1 MIAVSVFLKGLIAG
15 FLIAAPVG
23 PVNVLCLR
31 RTIVHG
37 RLVGVLS
44 GLGAAAADT
53 IFGAIAA
60 FGLSFVHELVM
71 REKFWFGLIGAIV
84 LVVIGVRTLWAKA
97 PKKKDDEEE
106 KDPATLL
113 GDFTSTL
120 ILTLT
125 NPVTVLSFL
134 AVFSAFGVQND
145 EKSLADEWT
154 VVAGVFLG
162 ACTWWL
168 LLTNG
173 VAFFRDKFN
182 QRGLRWTNR
191 IGGVLIL
198 CFAVVVFWNA
208 ATG

>member
-1 MIAVSVFLKGLIAG
+1 MIVVTVFFKGLIAG

-23 PVNVLCLR
+23 PVNVLCVR

-37 RLVGVLS
+37 RLVGIAS
-44 GLGAAAADT
+44 GFGAAVADAF
-53 IFGAIAA
+53 FGAIAA
-60 FGLSFVHELVM
+60 FGLSFVNELVT
-71 REKFWFGLIGAIV
+71 REKFWFGLIGTAV
-84 LVVIGVRTLWAKA
+84 LLVIGLKTLWAHA
-97 PKKKDDEEE
+97 PKEKDEEEE
-106 KDPATLL
+106 KDPATLF

-125 NPVTVLSFL
+125 NPVTILSFL

-145 EKSLADEWT
+145 EKTLADEWM

-162 ACTWWL
+162 ATIWWL

-198 CFAVVVFWNA
+198 VFAVVVLWNA

>member
-23 PVNVLCLR
+23 PVNVLCIR

-97 PKKKDDEEE
+97 PKEKDDKEE

-145 EKSLADEWT
+145 ERTLADEWM

-162 ACTWWL
+162 ACIWWL
-168 LLTNG
+168 LLTNS

-198 CFAVVVFWNA
+198 GFAVVVFWNA

>member
-1 MIAVSVFLKGLIAG
+1 
-15 FLIAAPVG
+15 LIAAPVG
-23 PVNVLCLR
+23 PVNVLCIR

-37 RLVGVLS
+37 RMVGVAS
-44 GLGAAAADT
+44 GLGAAAADSM
-53 IFGAIAA
+53 FGAIAA

-71 REKFWFGLIGAIV
+71 REKFWFGLIGAGV
-84 LVVIGVRTLWAKA
+84 LLVIGLKTLWAKA
-97 PKKKDDEEE
+97 PKEKDDEDE

-145 EKSLADEWT
+145 EKTLADEWT

-162 ACTWWL
+162 ATLWWL

-173 VAFFRDKFN
+173 VAFFRDRFN

-191 IGGVLIL
+191 IGGVAIL
-198 CFAVVVFWNA
+198 VFAVVVFWNA

>member
-1 MIAVSVFLKGLIAG
+1 MLVVSVFFKGFIAG

-23 PVNVLCLR
+23 PINVLCIR

-37 RLVGVLS
+37 RLVGIVS
-44 GLGAAAADT
+44 GLGAAVADT

-60 FGLSFVHELVM
+60 FGLNFVHDLVL
-71 REKFWFGLIGAIV
+71 REKFWFGLIGAAV
-84 LVVIGVRTLWAKA
+84 LLVVGVRTLWANA
-97 PKKKDDEEE
+97 PQSKKDEEE
-106 KDPATLL
+106 TDPKNLL

-145 EKSLADEWT
+145 EKSLADEWM

-162 ACTWWL
+162 ASTWWL

-173 VAFFRDKFN
+173 VALFRDKFN

-191 IGGVLIL
+191 VGGVLIL
-198 CFAVVVFWNA
+198 GFAAVVMWNA

>member
-1 MIAVSVFLKGLIAG
+1 MIVVTVFLKGLIAG
-15 FLIAAPVG
+15 LLIAAPVG
-23 PVNVLCLR
+23 PVNVLCIR

-37 RLVGVLS
+37 RVVGVVS
-44 GLGAAAADT
+44 GIGAAVADA

-71 REKFWFGLIGAIV
+71 REKFWFGLIGAAV
-84 LVVIGVRTLWAKA
+84 LLVIGLKTLWANA
-97 PKKKDDEEE
+97 PKEKDDEEE

-145 EKSLADEWT
+145 EKTLADEWM

-162 ACTWWL
+162 ATLWWL

-198 CFAVVVFWNA
+198 AFAVVVFWNA

>member
-1 MIAVSVFLKGLIAG
+1 MLVVSVFFKGLIAG

-23 PVNVLCLR
+23 PINVLCIR

-37 RLVGVLS
+37 RLAGIVS
-44 GLGAAAADT
+44 GLGAAVADT

-60 FGLSFVHELVM
+60 FGLSFVHDLVL
-71 REKFWFGLIGAIV
+71 RQKFWFGLIGAAV
-84 LVVIGVRTLWAKA
+84 LLVVGLRTLWANA
-97 PKKKDDEEE
+97 PQPKKDEEE
-106 KDPATLL
+106 TDPKNLL

-145 EKSLADEWT
+145 EKSLADEWM
-154 VVAGVFLG
+154 VVVGVFLG
-162 ACTWWL
+162 ASMWWL

-173 VAFFRDKFN
+173 VALFRDKFN
-182 QRGLRWTNR
+182 QRGLQWTNR
-191 IGGVLIL
+191 VGGVLIL
-198 CFAVVVFWNA
+198 GFAAVVLWNA